1 MTKKL
6 NTNIY
11 KNIPINMQ
19 IYTEIKHKYINSV
32 PTNAYIDKLDEI
44 DNKYHNIYHSTIKM
58 KSVDVKSGTYLAF
71 DMENWCRF

>member
-1 MTKKL
+1 
-6 NTNIY
+6 
-11 KNIPINMQ
+11 MQ
-19 IYTEIKHKYINSV
+19 IYTEIIYKYMNSV